1 MKLEMEYEEWPMG
14 KEESSEQGSP
24 QGVQYPETKS
34 DAEANSKISKKKHAV
49 CFLQFWKA
57 IMMKIIESL

>member
-1 MKLEMEYEEWPMG
+1 MG
-14 KEESSEQGSP
+14 KEESSELGSP

-49 CFLQFWKA
+49 YFLQFWKA